1 LAPTRSH
8 LIFRYM
14 ARGRKKLIENIVEK
28 VTKFERH
35 YEDDETT
42 QIWKYDLAKS
52 NGPVEVKI
60 SYKNN
65 IDKNWEKQAKQA
77 KDERRTERQMKKINS
92 KAKPKTK
99 TGKRGRPSKK

>member
-1 LAPTRSH
+1 
-8 LIFRYM
+8 M

-28 VTKFERH
+28 VTKFERY

-52 NGPVEVKI
+52 NGPVEIKI
-60 SYKNN
+60 SYKNS
-65 IDKNWEKQAKQA
+65 IDKNWEKRAKQA
-77 KDERRTERQMKKINS
+77 KDERRTERQMNKINL
-92 KAKPKTK
+92 KTKTKNKTK

>member
-1 LAPTRSH
+1 
-8 LIFRYM
+8 M

-42 QIWKYDLAKS
+42 QIWKYDLSKS
-52 NGPVEVKI
+52 NGPVDVKI
-60 SYKNN
+60 SYKNS

-77 KDERRTERQMKKINS
+77 KDERRIERQVRKINS
-92 KAKPKTK
+92 KTKTKPKTK
-99 TGKRGRPSKK
+99 AGKRGRPSKK